1 MSTIVQKLEE
11 VIEEIDGK
19 ATLAGRSDSG
29 REFALAKTAAEESL
43 MRYTRGRAFEEGVQ
57 KNYDFDAPAQT

>member
-1 MSTIVQKLEE
+1 MSTIVERLES
-11 VIEEIDGK
+11 VIKELDGK

-29 REFALAKTAAEESL
+29 REFALSKTAAEEAL

-57 KNYDFDAPAQT
+57 KNYDFDKGGN

>member
-1 MSTIVQKLEE
+1 MSTIVQKLEQ
-11 VIEEIDGK
+11 VIEEIAGK